1 MAHVLILG
9 TGGTIAGT
17 GSDPARTW
25 AYQAAQ
31 LSVAQLVDAVPELS
45 SIPLATQQVAQIDS
59 KDMAWPVWQALA
71 KALDAAMQDAAV
83 EAVVVT
89 HGTDTLEETACLLHH
104 LHDGRK
110 PIVLTAAMRP
120 ATAPDADG
128 PHNLRDAV
136 RVAHAAA
143 CQGMGGV
150 VAVMQGRVWA
160 GMGVRKAHSHG
171 LDAFDG
177 GGAPPLAV
185 LDDAGG
191 MVSSAGVGA
200 GVASPLIAWPP
211 GEALGWALLFS
222 SPPRVEVVLSH
233 ADADGWLVD
242 AALRQSA
249 EDASAS
255 EPHRRAQALRGL
267 IVAATGHGT
276 VNEGLEAA
284 LQRAQAQGVV
294 VWRSSRVA
302 RGGVTPREG
311 DVWPAAGTL
320 TPAQARVALQ
330 LSLLTQRPP
339 LTSKMAPAV

>member
-17 GSDPARTW
+17 GADPSRTW

-31 LSVAQLVDAVPELS
+31 LGVAQLVAAVPELAD
-45 SIPLATQQVAQIDS
+45 IPLATQQVAQIDS

-71 KALDAAMQDAAV
+71 QALDAAMQDAEV
-83 EAVVVT
+83 EAVVIT

-128 PHNLRDAV
+128 PRNLRDAV
-136 RVAHAAA
+136 RVAHTAA
-143 CQGMGGV
+143 GLGLGGV
-150 VAVMQGRVWA
+150 VAVLQGRVWA
-160 GMGVRKAHSHG
+160 GIDVRKAHSHG
-171 LDAFDG
+171 LDAFDA
-177 GGAPPLAV
+177 GGAVPQALLDDVGGMLASEEGATPLA
-185 LDDAGG
+185 
-191 MVSSAGVGA
+191 
-200 GVASPLIAWPP
+200 AWPR
-211 GEALGWALLFS
+211 GEAMGWALLS
-222 SPPRVEVVLSH
+222 ASTPPRVEVVLSH

-249 EDASAS
+249 MDAAS
-255 EPHRRAQALRGL
+255 HETERRAQTLRGVV
-267 IVAATGHGT
+267 VACTGHGT
-276 VNEGLEAA
+276 VNTGLEAA
-284 LQRAQAQGVV
+284 LQRAAAQGVV

-330 LSLLTQRPP
+330 LRLLATQ
-339 LTSKMAPAV
+339 V